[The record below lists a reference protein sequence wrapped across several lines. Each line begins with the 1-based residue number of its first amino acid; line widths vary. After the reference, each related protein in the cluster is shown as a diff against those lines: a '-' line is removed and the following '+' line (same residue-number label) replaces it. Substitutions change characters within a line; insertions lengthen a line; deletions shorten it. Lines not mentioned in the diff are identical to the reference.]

1 MQQLLTVGFWRGV
14 YMFNQQIKVPV
25 SIVCELTDIKES
37 RLQKA
42 YTMNYFPDSFRLR
55 DPDDDLSCYS
65 ANAVHIDKEEIE
77 RLKPVEISSSLI
89 RSVSKYQIVI

>member
-1 MQQLLTVGFWRGV
+1 MKNAARFLQTECGIIEILKTT
-14 YMFNQQIKVPV
+14 FNRIRPEWI
-25 SIVCELTDIKES
+25 SISVHL
-37 RLQKA
+37 A
-42 YTMNYFPDSFRLR
+42 YSEDTMNYFPDSFRLR